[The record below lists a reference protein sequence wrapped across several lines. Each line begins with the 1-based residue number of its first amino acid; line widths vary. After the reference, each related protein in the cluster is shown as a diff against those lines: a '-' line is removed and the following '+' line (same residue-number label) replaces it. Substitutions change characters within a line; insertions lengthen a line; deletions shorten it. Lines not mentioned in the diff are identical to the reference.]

1 MPREGQSV
9 FREQRRSVR
18 SRRRIRL
25 LTAILAAGAL
35 TATTAA
41 GAASAVPRPDATSL
55 QVVDDCGGQCYDIL
69 PPGENGNETLAQII
83 LFKLFG
89 TTPSNNDD
97 QLGPYQSLVTA
108 STGLTS
114 AQINQFYN
122 SSALGVPAGDV
133 QATESPETG
142 VSIVFD
148 DSGIPHIT
156 GVTRAET
163 EFGAGFAGAQERLW
177 VMDLLRHLG
186 RGELT
191 SFAGGDA
198 GDQELEQNL
207 WRGAPY
213 TQADLQAQ
221 VTALEND
228 GTNGAQVETD
238 ITNYLG
244 GVNAYIS
251 AVEAADDFPGEYD
264 LAAQSIQPFTP
275 EDLIAIADVIGA
287 LFGNGG
293 GEQLQSALVKQASE
307 AQYGTT
313 EGDEVWAALR
323 EQNDP
328 EATLTLHNG
337 QTFPYGQATGE
348 NGLAMPDAGS
358 VQAVN
363 IVQNA
368 TGTGV
373 TSSSTSDAAKS
384 GTAASQRRGEEVR
397 RRDAGRGVGRGVHP
411 GEGDREAHDRPAGH
425 GREGPARLAARQG
438 LEHRRNVQHR
448 SAARRGRARA
458 RPAAPRHVERAG
470 RLRPG
475 HRLRKPGRRVRPA
488 DRLLRPAA
496 ADARGDRGPRD
507 QRARRVVRRP
517 ELLRADGPRP
527 ELRLVRDLR
536 RAGHRGHVRRAA
548 VQHQRHRPDDELDRV
563 HRQRR
568 LHADDR
574 DRADRLVEPH
584 ARRRDRRRIL
594 RPGDVPDE
602 LRPGRVHGHDRRE
615 TGRVHDPEILV
626 HARGR
631 LGDRVHDV
639 QQSEHHGHPVRI
651 RDRRLERGLRL
662 QLVLRQLGEHRVLQ
676 LGHEPA
682 ARRGHRPEPAAVGHH
697 RRRVDRLEPDDLHR
711 DRHPRLRAPQLA
723 EPGLLRQLEQQTG
736 PRLQRRR
743 RQLQLGPGPT
753 RRPAQHRDQELPGH
767 RREIHRGLADPGDGD
782 RRDHRP
788 ARLPRCCRCCSTS
801 STAPR

>member
-25 LTAILAAGAL
+25 LTALLAAGAL

-114 AQINQFYN
+114 TQINQFYN

-133 QATESPETG
+133 QAAESPETG

-238 ITNYLG
+238 ITNYIG

-275 EDLIAIADVIGA
+275 EDLIAVADVIGA

-373 TSSSTSDAAKS
+373 A
-384 GTAASQRRGEEVR
+384 
-397 RRDAGRGVGRGVHP
+397 
-411 GEGDREAHDRPAGH
+411 
-425 GREGPARLAARQG
+425 
-438 LEHRRNVQHR
+438 
-448 SAARRGRARA
+448 
-458 RPAAPRHVERAG
+458 
-470 RLRPG
+470 
-475 HRLRKPGRRVRPA
+475 
-488 DRLLRPAA
+488 
-496 ADARGDRGPRD
+496 
-507 QRARRVVRRP
+507 
-517 ELLRADGPRP
+517 
-527 ELRLVRDLR
+527 
-536 RAGHRGHVRRAA
+536 
-548 VQHQRHRPDDELDRV
+548 
-563 HRQRR
+563 
-568 LHADDR
+568 
-574 DRADRLVEPH
+574 
-584 ARRRDRRRIL
+584 
-594 RPGDVPDE
+594 
-602 LRPGRVHGHDRRE
+602 
-615 TGRVHDPEILV
+615 
-626 HARGR
+626 
-631 LGDRVHDV
+631 
-639 QQSEHHGHPVRI
+639 
-651 RDRRLERGLRL
+651 
-662 QLVLRQLGEHRVLQ
+662 
-676 LGHEPA
+676 
-682 ARRGHRPEPAAVGHH
+682 
-697 RRRVDRLEPDDLHR
+697 
-711 DRHPRLRAPQLA
+711 
-723 EPGLLRQLEQQTG
+723 
-736 PRLQRRR
+736 
-743 RQLQLGPGPT
+743 
-753 RRPAQHRDQELPGH
+753 
-767 RREIHRGLADPGDGD
+767 
-782 RRDHRP
+782 
-788 ARLPRCCRCCSTS
+788 
-801 STAPR
+801 